1 MVKNTRLK
9 RSIFAVVTAA
19 FVFLLST
26 SPLFAQTINF
36 QSEDG
41 PENVVLTQDQVIN
54 EDYFM
59 SGETISMNGTVN
71 GDAYLFGSDI
81 TVSGIVN
88 GDVLVAGG
96 NVTIDGTVNGNLR
109 AAGGNVTVNGT
120 VEKNITTFSGYT
132 VITDQATLGG
142 SLTSLSGDLALHAP
156 LPKGM
161 TIAAAS
167 TTISNVVGGN
177 ITAAVESLNF
187 ADGANIEGNVN
198 YWSQAPATLATNAN
212 IEGDFNHYT
221 PPSSGINLDS
231 VMSTLSL
238 IAVTLMLIFF
248 IGALLIGLIFV
259 KIMPTHMDA
268 MANTAIQKT
277 GKSLLYGFIAL
288 IAVPIAIIILLVTL
302 VGIPLA
308 LILGVMYLVVLYIS
322 KIIVGYAI
330 GRRLFATRQ
339 KPPARGWVLLWGM
352 LLLTICGFV
361 PLVGWVVDLGALL
374 IGTGAILIAKE
385 NLYNTLRDKNL
396 V

>member
-9 RSIFAVVTAA
+9 RSIFAILTAA

-36 QSEDG
+36 QTEDG
-41 PENVVLTQDQVIN
+41 PENVVLTQDQVVN
-54 EDYFM
+54 EDYFI
-59 SGETISMNGTVN
+59 SGDTAVLNGTVN
-71 GDAYLFGSDI
+71 GDAYIFGSDI
-81 TVSGIVN
+81 TVSGVVN

-96 NVTIDGTVNGNLR
+96 NITIDGTINGNLR
-109 AAGGNVTVNGT
+109 AAGGNVIVNGT

-142 SLTSLSGDLALHAP
+142 SLTSLSGDVALHAP

-167 TTISNVVGGN
+167 TTISNIVGGN
-177 ITAAVESLNF
+177 ITAAVENLNF

-198 YWSQAPATLATNAN
+198 YWSQTPATLATNAN
-212 IEGDFNHYT
+212 IEGDFNHFA
-221 PPSSGINLDS
+221 PPSSRINLDS

-238 IAVTLMLIFF
+238 IAVTLMIIFF
-248 IGALLIGLIFV
+248 VGALSIGLIFI
-259 KIMPTHMDA
+259 KIMPNHMDT
-268 MANTAIQKT
+268 MADTAIQKT
-277 GKSLLYGFIAL
+277 SKSLLYGFLAM
-288 IAVPIAIIILLVTL
+288 IAVPIAIIILLITL

-308 LILGVMYLVVLYIS
+308 LILGVMYLIVLYIS

-339 KPPARGWVLLWGM
+339 KPPARGWILLWGM

-361 PLVGWVVDLGALL
+361 PLAGWVVDLASLL
-374 IGTGAILIAKE
+374 IGTGAILITKE
-385 NLYNTLRDKNL
+385 NLYNTLREKDL
-396 V
+396 I